1 MIKKSSVLKTVY
13 LALIVGAA
21 STHLF
26 GQPSV
31 TTYIP
36 VDKPL
41 YNTLL
46 SQDSIL
52 FAAFNNR
59 NLEILKTFFSDKL
72 EIYQDNIGVRNYEQ
86 SIDAFRGLFSQDYVL
101 TRHLVKESLEV
112 YPIKDYGAIET
123 GSHTFCHTENGKL
136 ECGTFK
142 FVHIWEHQ
150 NGQWKITR
158 IITYDHKL

>member
-1 MIKKSSVLKTVY
+1 MINTVLKTIY
-13 LALIVGAA
+13 IALIVGIA
-21 STHLF
+21 STDLF
-26 GQPSV
+26 GQSTA

-36 VDKPL
+36 ADKPL
-41 YNTLL
+41 YDTIFY
-46 SQDSIL
+46 QDSIL
-52 FAAFNNR
+52 FQAFNSR
-59 NLEILKTFFSDKL
+59 NLEKMKTFFAVNL
-72 EIYQDNIGVRNYEQ
+72 EVYQDNIGVRSYEET
-86 SIDAFRGLFSQDYVL
+86 IEAFRGLFSQDYVL
-101 TRHLVKESLEV
+101 TRSLLKGSLEV

>member
-1 MIKKSSVLKTVY
+1 MRTTVLKTFY
-13 LALIVGAA
+13 LALLVGVA

-26 GQPSV
+26 GQSGS

-36 VDKPL
+36 ADKPL
-41 YNTLL
+41 YNTIAF
-46 SQDSIL
+46 QDSIL
-52 FAAFNNR
+52 FTAFNNR
-59 NLEILKTFFSDKL
+59 NLEILKTFFADNL
-72 EIYQDNIGVRNYEQ
+72 EIYQDNIGVRNYDQ
-86 SIDAFRGLFSQDYVL
+86 SINAFRGLFSQDYVL

-123 GSHTFCHTENGKL
+123 GSHTFCHTENGKP

-142 FVHIWEHQ
+142 FVHIWERQ